1 MSHFDAH
8 EPVQNSGHDMDYIHF
23 DPSKIHRLHKF
34 IYVDSRRIVDMY
46 LDIVTHARDKQDVKS

>member
-1 MSHFDAH
+1 MSHFYSH

-34 IYVDSRRIVDMY
+34 IYVVVDSRRIVD
-46 LDIVTHARDKQDVKS
+46 I